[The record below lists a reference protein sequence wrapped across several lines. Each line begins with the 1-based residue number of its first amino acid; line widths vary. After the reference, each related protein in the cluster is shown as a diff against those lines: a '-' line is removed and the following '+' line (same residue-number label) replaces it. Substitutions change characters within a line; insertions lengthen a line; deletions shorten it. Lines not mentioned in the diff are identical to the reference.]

1 MMFPTINR
9 ASNFYFL
16 IDPNTKEV
24 GAKTLVKDLTDQQRF
39 TSRI

>member
-1 MMFPTINR
+1 MMFPTFNR

-24 GAKTLVKDLTDQQRF
+24 GAKIFRQILNLPAKVC
-39 TSRI
+39 

>member
-1 MMFPTINR
+1 MMFITIDR

-24 GAKTLVKDLTDQQRF
+24 GAKIFIQRLNWPAK
-39 TSRI
+39 IC

>member
-1 MMFPTINR
+1 MMFPTINH

-24 GAKTLVKDLTDQQRF
+24 AAKIFGQRLN
-39 TSRI
+39 

>member
-24 GAKTLVKDLTDQQRF
+24 GAKIFLPRSDQQRF
-39 TSRI
+39 ASRI